1 MKWCAA
7 VVICTLGA
15 SAVLEASPAKERR
28 GSFKVPLWVEP
39 KAEEQ
44 DLDLGP
50 EDLNARVQGRPARV
64 LSVSRPGDNLMALV
78 VFDLTGDLE
87 LGDKAKEALIG
98 QIQQLPER
106 SYVGLLRSQDGL
118 KVLLD
123 PTKDRA
129 AVASAVREVPVSG
142 KAALLESVETMEGIA
157 DTILSK
163 ASIRVAVFYVTDSDV
178 GNYRE
183 DFTNPV
189 INWSDSHDL
198 SRRFPE
204 QLIHEKIA
212 KMEARLAGSQ
222 APLFIVHL
230 NYRSDR
236 LNEAY
241 QNGLK
246 RLAEVTGGSALF
258 CRSIAEIPDAT
269 GKIFATIDS
278 HYSVSLEMPERA
290 GKSVEVQLELAT
302 SAGGDERNLSYRTH
316 FVFK

>member
-1 MKWCAA
+1 MRWPA
-7 VVICTLGA
+7 VVVFCSLGA
-15 SAVLEASPAKERR
+15 LLALAASSVKERR

-39 KAEEQ
+39 KAEKQE
-44 DLDLGP
+44 LNLGP
-50 EDLNARVQGRPARV
+50 KDLNARLQGEPAKV
-64 LSVSRPGDNLMALV
+64 LAVSRPGDDLMVLV
-78 VFDLTGDLE
+78 VFDLTEYLE
-87 LGDKAKEALIG
+87 LADKAKDALVERIE
-98 QIQQLPER
+98 QLPER

-123 PTKDRA
+123 PTRDRA
-129 AVASAVREVPVSG
+129 ALAAAIRNVPVSG
-142 KAALLESVETMEGIA
+142 KAGLLESVETMETIA
-157 DTILSK
+157 DSILSK

-204 QLIHEKIA
+204 QLIQEKIA

-246 RLAEVTGGSALF
+246 RLAEVTGGSAVF
-258 CRSIAEIPDAT
+258 CRSIAEIPDSI
-269 GKIFATIDS
+269 GKTLATIDA
-278 HYSVSLEMPERA
+278 HYSVSLEAPERA
-290 GKSVEVQLELAT
+290 GKSVEVQLELAK
-302 SAGGDERNLSYRTH
+302 SGNGNGRNLTYRTR

>member
-1 MKWCAA
+1 MRWPA
-7 VVICTLGA
+7 VVVFCALGA
-15 SAVLEASPAKERR
+15 LLALAASSVKERR

-39 KAEEQ
+39 KAEKQE
-44 DLDLGP
+44 LNLGP
-50 EDLNARVQGRPARV
+50 KDLNARLQGEPAKV
-64 LSVSRPGDNLMALV
+64 LAVSRPGDDLMVLV
-78 VFDLTGDLE
+78 VFDLTEHLE
-87 LGDKAKEALIG
+87 LADKAKDALVE
-98 QIQQLPER
+98 QIEQLPER

-123 PTKDRA
+123 PTRDRA
-129 AVASAVREVPVSG
+129 ALAAAIRNVPVSG
-142 KAALLESVETMEGIA
+142 KAGLLESVETMETIA
-157 DTILSK
+157 DSILSK

-204 QLIHEKIA
+204 QLIQEKIA

-246 RLAEVTGGSALF
+246 RLAEVTGGSAVF
-258 CRSIAEIPDAT
+258 CRSIAEIPDSI
-269 GKIFATIDS
+269 GKTLATIDS
-278 HYSVSLEMPERA
+278 HYSVSLEAPERA
-290 GKSVEVQLELAT
+290 GKSVEVQLELAK
-302 SAGGDERNLSYRTH
+302 SGNGNGRNLTYRTR